1 MSEKER
7 NTEERADYE
16 ETPDY
21 EKAVDLTFDQRLQLL
36 QLERPIRIEERE
48 AKGEKREFER
58 QIERDK
64 REYERQDL
72 SLRAFPSS

>member
-21 EKAVDLTFDQRLQLL
+21 EKAIDLTFDQRLQLL

-48 AKGEKREFER
+48 AKGEKREYER
-58 QIERDK
+58 QIEREK